1 MASSS
6 VFIGTPKVWQAALA
20 TANTNTDGTGTVVD
34 VVVAGSAPGS
44 RVDRVRVQASGT
56 TTAGKVRLFV
66 FDGTNI
72 YMLREIMVTPVTPSA
87 TVEAFSAEVTLDIDL
102 PNGWTL
108 RASTLNAELFKVF
121 AYGGNF

>member
-6 VFIGTPKVWQAALA
+6 VFIGTPKVWQAALT

-34 VVVAGSAPGS
+34 LAAAGSAPGS

-66 FDGTNI
+66 YDGVNV
-72 YMLREIMVTPVTPSA
+72 YMLREIMVTAVTPS
-87 TVEAFSAEVTLDIDL
+87 TSVEAFSAEVTLDIDL
-102 PNGWTL
+102 PNGWVL
-108 RASTLNAELFKVF
+108 RASTLNSELFKVF